1 LTREDDRVPFLFT
14 PRGLALLTALTALLS
29 AWALAERSALAI
41 PLSVVCVLA
50 AFGWSLARMHVEA
63 VGVLPTAEL
72 VCSGC
77 RAGCVECR
85 ERIDLLA

>member
-1 LTREDDRVPFLFT
+1 LFT
-14 PRGLALLTALTALLS
+14 PRGLALLTAATAVLS
-29 AWALAERSALAI
+29 AWALAERSALAV

-50 AFGWSLARMHVEA
+50 AFGWTLLHIHGE
-63 VGVLPTAEL
+63 PAER

-85 ERIDLLA
+85 ERIDLPA